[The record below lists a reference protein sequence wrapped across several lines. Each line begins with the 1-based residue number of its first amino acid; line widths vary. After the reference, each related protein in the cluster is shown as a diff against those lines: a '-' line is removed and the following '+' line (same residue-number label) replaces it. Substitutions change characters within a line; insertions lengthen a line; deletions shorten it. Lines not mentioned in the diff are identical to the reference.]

1 MPVVQRVDGG
11 CASPTAP
18 PPPPP
23 PPPPPAA
30 PADAQTARKV
40 SLYLAR
46 VIEDLVQYEDT
57 LLSTDGFF
65 AREEHFEARIEVVLG
80 EFTSNKRAQAL
91 FTTPAAIS
99 LLITQLTFEQQ
110 HGSAAMPSTEHLRRR
125 QQFVFAAA
133 VLLSS
138 SLATG
143 MILKE
148 PPLLHLL
155 WRYVERDA
163 PLDNVQLLYWC
174 RVVGLLILNKPPPH
188 PEMVSPVGGGE
199 GIRVAVRSLGL
210 PHLLRTLLVHLR
222 SDAICAL
229 LRYARLS
236 RFHDS
241 LASMTLSLS

>member
-1 MPVVQRVDGG
+1 MMTSTAAAAVVERPQR
-11 CASPTAP
+11 
-18 PPPPP
+18 
-23 PPPPPAA
+23 
-30 PADAQTARKV
+30 RK
-40 SLYLAR
+40 
-46 VIEDLVQYEDT
+46 QP
-57 LLSTDGFF
+57 LLMRTTTT
-65 AREEHFEARIEVVLG
+65 RICHCRL
-80 EFTSNKRAQAL
+80 
-91 FTTPAAIS
+91 
-99 LLITQLTFEQQ
+99 
-110 HGSAAMPSTEHLRRR
+110 SAATPSTEHLRRR

-188 PEMVSPVGGGE
+188 PEMASPVGGGE

-229 LRYARLS
+229 LR
-236 RFHDS
+236 
-241 LASMTLSLS
+241 

>member
-23 PPPPPAA
+23 PPPAA
-30 PADAQTARKV
+30 AADAQTARKV

-91 FTTPAAIS
+91 FTTPDAIS
-99 LLITQLTFEQQ
+99 LLITQLTFEQ
-110 HGSAAMPSTEHLRRR
+110 HGSAPTPSTEHLRRR

-155 WRYVERDA
+155 WQYVERDA

-188 PEMVSPVGGGE
+188 PETVSGGGE

-229 LRYARLS
+229 LRYERL
-236 RFHDS
+236 
-241 LASMTLSLS
+241 